1 MLQEASD
8 FLAYLKSSKGASA
21 HTLRN
26 YCIDLNSLKEFAE
39 NTILQRK
46 PEELFSPITLGD
58 SIRAESIPLTIFTRS
73 SMRQYLALLGERHQ
87 SARSILRKFSSI
99 RSFFSFCLRQGFIL
113 KHPLEGISNPKIP
126 QSVPM
131 ILSYEELL
139 RFFDTPDTH
148 SFLGLR
154 DRSMMELFYSSALR
168 VSELVQLN
176 REDLFLDELVIHVL
190 GKGDKERRLPITQT
204 AKEWILRYLN
214 HPEREKGGE
223 HHLPQKDPAA
233 LFLNCNGTR
242 ISVRSVDRKFDHYL
256 KQSGLIEKIT
266 PHTIRHTIATHW
278 LENGMDLKTIQ
289 TLLGH
294 SNLATTTLYTQV
306 SHGLKRKVYES
317 SHPRA

>member
-1 MLQEASD
+1 MLQEAVD
-8 FLAYLKSSKGASA
+8 FLTYLKNSKGASA

-26 YCIDLNSLKEFAE
+26 YCIDLNSLKDFVE
-39 NTILQRK
+39 NKVLARK
-46 PEELFSPITLGD
+46 PEELLPPITLVEKLRID
-58 SIRAESIPLTIFTRS
+58 CIPLSIFNRTT
-73 SMRQYLALLGERHQ
+73 MRQYLAFLGERHQ

-99 RSFFSFCLRQGFIL
+99 RSFFSFCLRQGSIQ
-113 KHPLEGISNPKIP
+113 KHPLEGIANPKIP

-131 ILSYEELL
+131 ILSYQELL
-139 RFFDTPDTH
+139 RFFDTPDIQ

-176 REDLFLDELVIHVL
+176 REDLYLDELVIHVL
-190 GKGDKERRLPITQT
+190 GKGNKERRLPITQT

-214 HPEREKGGE
+214 HPERIKGGE
-223 HHLPQKDPAA
+223 FHLPQRDPHA

-242 ISVRSVDRKFDHYL
+242 ITVRSVDRKFDHYL

-306 SHGLKRKVYES
+306 SKGLKRKVYDS
-317 SHPRA
+317 THPRA

>member
-1 MLQEASD
+1 MLQEAAD
-8 FLAYLKSSKGASA
+8 FLSYLTSSKGASK

-26 YCIDLNSLKEFAE
+26 YCIDLNSLKDFAE
-39 NTILQRK
+39 LKILKRQ
-46 PEELFSPITLGD
+46 PEELLPPITLTS
-58 SIRAESIPLTIFTRS
+58 SIRTEELPLTIFTRS
-73 SMRQYLALLGERHQ
+73 TMRQYLALLGERHQ
-87 SARSILRKFSSI
+87 SARSILRKFSSV
-99 RSFFSFCLRQGFIL
+99 RSFFSFCIRQGSL
-113 KHPLEGISNPKIP
+113 EKHPLEGIANPKIP
-126 QSVPM
+126 QSLPM

-139 RFFDTPDTH
+139 RFFDTPNTL

-168 VSELVQLN
+168 VSELVQLDK
-176 REDLFLDELVIHVL
+176 EDLFLEELVIEVL
-190 GKGDKERRLPITQT
+190 GKGNKKRRLPITQT
-204 AKEWILRYLN
+204 AKDWLLRYLN

-223 HHLPQKDPAA
+223 HHLPSKDPHA
-233 LFLNCNGTR
+233 LFLNCHGTR
-242 ISVRSVDRKFDHYL
+242 ISVRSVDRKFDQYL

-306 SHGLKRKVYES
+306 SHNLKRKVYES